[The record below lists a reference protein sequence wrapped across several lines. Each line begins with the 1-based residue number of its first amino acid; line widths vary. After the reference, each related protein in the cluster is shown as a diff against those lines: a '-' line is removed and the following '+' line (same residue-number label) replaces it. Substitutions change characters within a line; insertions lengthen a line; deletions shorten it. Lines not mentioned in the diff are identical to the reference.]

1 MSKIKIST
9 TINLGNY
16 ENLKIDIEKN
26 VKTLDDYTGL
36 RNELYDTLTSFA
48 SNATDVTRDLILQYR
63 NRIGLIPT
71 TRTGERL

>member
-1 MSKIKIST
+1 MSKIRIST

-16 ENLKIDIEKN
+16 ENLKIDIERN
-26 VKTLDDYTGL
+26 VKTLEDSTGL
-36 RNELYDTLTSFA
+36 RNELYDIITLFA
-48 SNATDVTRDLILQYR
+48 SNATDPTRDLILQYR